1 MDQLIGENYFLR
13 GWLEFVLVNVF
24 GRPYNQSP
32 DSPETDGRHK
42 RLSNA
47 LYRKGILRA
56 NPERPEE
63 SRNTAEFGVEHL
75 RRSQCSQGSV
85 VTRLSVHG

>member
-1 MDQLIGENYFLR
+1 MAGICTGQCLR
-13 GWLEFVLVNVF
+13 APLQSVTG
-24 GRPYNQSP
+24 NQP
-32 DSPETDGRHK
+32 RDSPETDGRHK